1 MLWDLAW
8 DIFNWRGFC
17 CFSLPHK
24 CCCAIE
30 APMAIMVPSFRQ
42 DTILLQW
49 PDSVKVER
57 VSNALWGARCWFY
70 LLSISLATVTI
81 GVSLKKPCVNV
92 LLDALD
98 RMDAQPSR

>member
-8 DIFNWRGFC
+8 DIFDWRGFC

-24 CCCAIE
+24 CCCAIG
-30 APMAIMVPSFRQ
+30 PMDGSFFQAKHDTLAIA
-42 DTILLQW
+42 
-49 PDSVKVER
+49 SVKVER

-98 RMDAQPSR
+98 HMDAQPSR